1 MGYGPWKP
9 YPIFYYLAIYH
20 KTTFLQTF
28 PSRIT
33 YTPLG
38 TSQLMTVLPDTIHS
52 MKPEKARVLTNAGFS
67 VFYHSILCNV

>member
-9 YPIFYYLAIYH
+9 YPIFYYLSIYH

-38 TSQLMTVLPDTIHS
+38 TSQLIHS

-67 VFYHSILCNV
+67 VFYHSIYM